1 MQKEMSCHKC
11 GAVFFG
17 SETPGP
23 CPNCG
28 APMGKDIW
36 RFARGAS
43 RYIFWVILAIVW
55 IFPAGYHRGDWQ
67 SIAVFLAIG
76 ALGLGFVAVV
86 RKKQQG
92 SDLFTGLNPRGRN
105 ARDSAIQIAPSSP
118 APPQVPMEWRL
129 LVSLPRPRDVYLP
142 ADKAIGSV
150 VSAVISVALLI
161 FMVREGRYHVAHR
174 TWSSFRADEWILLF
188 TVIASLYYAVASF
201 PRESKAR
208 ELLRDGEATIGYV
221 VDWES
226 GRSGSWLTY
235 QFWTLT
241 GLRFEHRKRVVGQK
255 NSYSDKGLVPV
266 FYLPQDPSNSI
277 ALACTSWRVRSPG
290 EVSRDPFKT
299 VGAR

>member
-11 GAVFFG
+11 GAVFFA

-28 APMGKDIW
+28 APIGTGIW
-36 RFARGAS
+36 RFTRGAF
-43 RYIFWVILAIVW
+43 RYAPWVILAIAW
-55 IFPAGYHRGDWQ
+55 TFSAGFHYGDWQ
-67 SIAVFLAIG
+67 NIAVFLAIG
-76 ALGLGFVAVV
+76 ALALGFVAVA
-86 RKKQQG
+86 RKKQEG
-92 SDLFTGLNPRGRN
+92 PNLFTGLNPR
-105 ARDSAIQIAPSSP
+105 ARSARESAIRIAPSSP
-118 APPQVPMEWRL
+118 APPQVPTEWRL
-129 LVSLPRPRDVYLP
+129 LMSLPRPRHVYLP
-142 ADKAIGSV
+142 ARSAIASVLSAV
-150 VSAVISVALLI
+150 VSIALLALFAYQRRRHI
-161 FMVREGRYHVAHR
+161 AYPGWSFLR
-174 TWSSFRADEWILLF
+174 TDDWLLLF
-188 TVIASLYYAVASF
+188 SAAASLYSAVVSF
-201 PRESKAR
+201 PGASKAR

-241 GLRFEHRKRVVGQK
+241 GQRFEHRKRAVGDK
-255 NSYSDKGLVPV
+255 DSYSDKGLVPV

-277 ALACTSWRVRSPG
+277 ALACTSWRVRIPG

>member
-11 GAVFFG
+11 GAVFFA
-17 SETPGP
+17 SEMPGP

-28 APMGKDIW
+28 APTGKDIW
-36 RFARGAS
+36 RFTRGAS
-43 RYIFWVILAIVW
+43 RYVFWVILAIVW
-55 IFPAGYHRGDWQ
+55 IFPAGYRHGDWQ
-67 SIAVFLAIG
+67 SIAVFLAIA
-76 ALGLGFVAVV
+76 ALALGFVAVA

-92 SDLFTGLNPRGRN
+92 ADLFTGLNPRARST
-105 ARDSAIQIAPSSP
+105 RDSAIQIAPS
-118 APPQVPMEWRL
+118 APTAPQIPPEWKL

-142 ADKAIGSV
+142 VDKAIWSV
-150 VSAVISVALLI
+150 VSAAVSIALLVL
-161 FMVREGRYHVAHR
+161 FVYQRRYHIAHPA
-174 TWSSFRADEWILLF
+174 WSSFRTDEWLIL
-188 TVIASLYYAVASF
+188 VSVVASLYSTVVSF
-201 PRESKAR
+201 PRSSKAR

-241 GLRFEHRKRVVGQK
+241 GQRFEHRKRAVGDK
-255 NSYSDKGLVPV
+255 DSYSDKGLVPV

-277 ALACTSWRVRSPG
+277 ALACTSWRVRMPSG
-290 EVSRDPFKT
+290 VSSDPFKT